1 MLAEQ
6 PTESDPKVGCRGGR
20 REWDIFAWD
29 REALRARDRRG
40 DDEEQD
46 SKRRSRSEPPRVHD
60 HQASVSSSLST
71 RTERL
76 SRGTL
81 GPAFRPYN
89 EIDPTVC
96 DATDD
101 GYRAGSLPGR
111 SMATATQR
119 SFHGP

>member
-6 PTESDPKVGCRGGR
+6 PTESDPKVGCWGGR
-20 REWDIFAWD
+20 REWDSFAWD
-29 REALRARDRRG
+29 RDALRARDRRG

-46 SKRRSRSEPPRVHD
+46 SKRRSRSEPPRVQD

-81 GPAFRPYN
+81 GAAFRRYN

-96 DATDD
+96 DPGVWPIGRDHSA
-101 GYRAGSLPGR
+101 AGPSRPSAR
-111 SMATATQR
+111 S
-119 SFHGP
+119 

>member
-6 PTESDPKVGCRGGR
+6 PPESDSKVRCRGGR
-20 REWDIFAWD
+20 GERHSFASD
-29 REALRARDRRG
+29 RNALGAGDRRG

-46 SKRRSRSEPPRVHD
+46 SKRRSRSEPPRVQD

-81 GPAFRPYN
+81 GAAFRAYN
-89 EIDPTVC
+89 EIDPRVC

-111 SMATATQR
+111 SMATQR